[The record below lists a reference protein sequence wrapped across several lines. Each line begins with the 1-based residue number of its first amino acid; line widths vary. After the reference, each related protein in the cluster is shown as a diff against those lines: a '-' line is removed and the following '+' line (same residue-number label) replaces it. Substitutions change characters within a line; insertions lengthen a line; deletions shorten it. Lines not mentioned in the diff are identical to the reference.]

1 MTRKDYIS
9 LAIINRHELDSVD
22 LNSVKMNLQSST
34 VNCIQTLVNSLNAI
48 VFTIFPSNISFI
60 LNLSKT
66 MKVILT
72 YYFLPHE
79 TREFA

>member
-34 VNCIQTLVNSLNAI
+34 VNCIQILVNSLNAI

>member
-1 MTRKDYIS
+1 MTQKDHIS
-9 LAIINRHELDSVD
+9 LTIINRHELDSVD

>member
-34 VNCIQTLVNSLNAI
+34 VNCIQTLVNSLNVI